1 MSTVPH
7 LIGTDALACIGLSF
21 LIPGADYNLAP
32 ARVDKNPKA
41 CVNSPKVAAITRR
54 PTEPSLEAKTRQC
67 GASVSP

>member
-7 LIGTDALACIGLSF
+7 LIRADAFTCIGLSF

-41 CVNSPKVAAITRR
+41 SVKSPRVAAITRR
-54 PTEPSLEAKTRQC
+54 RTEPSLEAKSRQC
-67 GASVSP
+67 EASISP